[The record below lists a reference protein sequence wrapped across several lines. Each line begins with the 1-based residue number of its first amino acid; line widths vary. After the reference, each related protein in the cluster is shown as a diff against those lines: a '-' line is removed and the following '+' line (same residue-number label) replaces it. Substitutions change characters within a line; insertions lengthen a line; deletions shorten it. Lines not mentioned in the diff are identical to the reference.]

1 MKRLSEAELEIMM
14 AIWNLGKTAT
24 SSEITDMLGDKTW
37 KKTSVL
43 TFLSRLVEKGY
54 LVCKKEGKVNYY
66 TPLVSYEKFTRKESK
81 NVLEKIYHN
90 SLKNFV
96 SALYEGDELKKDE
109 IEELKMYLEQL

>member
-1 MKRLSEAELEIMM
+1 MGPASLVKTIRLGL
-14 AIWNLGKTAT
+14 
-24 SSEITDMLGDKTW
+24 
-37 KKTSVL
+37 
-43 TFLSRLVEKGY
+43 FL
-54 LVCKKEGKVNYY
+54 CKKEGKVNYY